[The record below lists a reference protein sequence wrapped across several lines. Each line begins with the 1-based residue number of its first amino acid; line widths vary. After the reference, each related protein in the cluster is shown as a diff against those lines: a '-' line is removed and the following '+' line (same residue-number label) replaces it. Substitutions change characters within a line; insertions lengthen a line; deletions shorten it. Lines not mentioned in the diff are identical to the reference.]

1 MFMHKYIN
9 ISEYKYIYECV
20 CGCVCVWYIDVHTKT
35 YALQKR
41 LLSRCRN
48 NNIYLKI
55 YLYAIYS

>member
-1 MFMHKYIN
+1 MLRINTCIYIYNILYIFDIN
-9 ISEYKYIYECV
+9 IFIYR
-20 CGCVCVWYIDVHTKT
+20 YIDVHTKT

-55 YLYAIYS
+55 YLYTIY